1 MEKLREH
8 AKEIVKAQV
17 HAMLQQKQIDVFLQM
32 AAKFPYMS
40 YENVFLLLY
49 QMPEAS
55 LVCGRRAWKHLNTE
69 IRNVERAIALF
80 APKLAENISADAA
93 EGMFLYREI
102 VGVYDI
108 SQTEHK
114 NKEEIPKSE
123 LVSTERLLRERFDII
138 IFDDLD
144 GTVIK
149 NKLFQSLY
157 SETEH
162 ILYVRTGIAES
173 KRESEYLRLYIKLL
187 VQKEAE
193 KEVIRYSD
201 EMERFLLNVIYRHF
215 GLLYTSEECHRQS
228 ELYHAEEEEKR
239 MFLEKLSK
247 LTHRAAAELSGQNVL
262 SFEETALCNIFF
274 ETERQE
280 ETVLRIG
287 MAMEL
292 AAEKEIKGRLE
303 EFMLLVR
310 NMREEIYQKLYAIR
324 MEQKLFSYPPVNIKE

>member
-8 AKEIVKAQV
+8 GKEIVKAQI

-40 YENVFLLLY
+40 YENILLLLY

-55 LVCGRRAWKHLNTE
+55 LVCGKRAWKHLNTE
-69 IRNVERAIALF
+69 IRNGECAIALF
-80 APKLAENISADAA
+80 APKLAENISTDAA
-93 EGMFLYREI
+93 ERIFLYREI

-123 LVSTERLLRERFDII
+123 LVSPEQLLRERFDII
-138 IFDDLD
+138 IFEDLD
-144 GTVIK
+144 GTVIR
-149 NKLFQSLY
+149 NKLFQSSY
-157 SETEH
+157 SETER
-162 ILYVRTGIAES
+162 ILYVRTGIVES
-173 KRESEYLRLYIKLL
+173 KRELEYLRLYIKLL

-201 EMERFLLNVIYRHF
+201 EMERFLLNIIYRHF

-228 ELYHAEEEEKR
+228 KLYQAEEAEKR
-239 MFLEKLSK
+239 MFLEKLSQ

-262 SFEETALCNIFF
+262 SFWETALCNIFF

-310 NMREEIYQKLYAIR
+310 NMREEIYQKLYSIR